1 MHGPSNPLAPGGPGH
16 GACCGGGSPGGVWA
30 RVPAKAKW
38 TGNAVFAVA
47 WGTCRGIPG
56 VCNPLEASVWDG
68 EASVG
73 RAGDDPRGAGGVA
86 RPVAG
91 QGSGGLVE
99 TVGVWPSP
107 ASANGLGSDVEIGA
121 WVVGQVDGGLKT
133 TRGVGPCH
141 RPSGGPH
148 PGTGV
153 VAQASGAGDGPPG
166 ETVGVWPYPSSVV
179 GPPLEM
185 IVWTLGRVGT
195 GVEVHRRVR
204 NGGGACHTSP
214 PANHSW
220 PVG

>member
-1 MHGPSNPLAPGGPGH
+1 MFRRGVVRG
-16 GACCGGGSPGGVWA
+16 GGVWA

-107 ASANGLGSDVEIGA
+107 ASANGGDRGLG
-121 WVVGQVDGGLKT
+121 GG
-133 TRGVGPCH
+133 
-141 RPSGGPH
+141 SGRRR
-148 PGTGV
+148 
-153 VAQASGAGDGPPG
+153 AGDDQ
-166 ETVGVWPYPSSVV
+166 
-179 GPPLEM
+179 
-185 IVWTLGRVGT
+185 GR
-195 GVEVHRRVR
+195 R
-204 NGGGACHTSP
+204 ALS
-214 PANHSW
+214 
-220 PVG
+220 